1 MTSSSVSVE
10 RPEGQ
15 ADLEWLSTAR
25 SKYLDYLPGIYQDN
39 AFLGRFLLI
48 FESVFGPIERT
59 VGNIHHYL
67 DPDLAPPETLRWLAS
82 WLGIVLDERWPIE
95 RQRDLVR
102 GATGL
107 YVWRGTHRGLSTIL
121 RLATGSTPE
130 IIEPS
135 LAEVAADHSR
145 AFRFT
150 VRLRLPPGEGIERE
164 FIEAL
169 IDLEKPAWA
178 GCELELI

>member
-1 MTSSSVSVE
+1 MSSESTTSALASLESGGLELTQSS
-10 RPEGQ
+10 
-15 ADLEWLSTAR
+15 
-25 SKYLDYLPGIYQDN
+25 YLNYLPGIYQEN

-48 FESVFGPIERT
+48 FESVFSPIERT
-59 VGNIHHYL
+59 AGNIHHYL
-67 DPDLAPPETLRWLAS
+67 NPDLAPPETLRWLAS
-82 WLGIVLDERWPIE
+82 WLGVVLDERWPVD

-107 YVWRGTHRGLSTIL
+107 YIWRGTRRGLSTIL
-121 RLATGSTPE
+121 RLATGATPE
-130 IIEPS
+130 IIEPTLGE
-135 LAEVAADHSR
+135 LAGDPSR

-150 VRLRLPPGEGIERE
+150 IRLRMPAGQSIERE

-178 GCELELI
+178 GCDLELS

>member
-1 MTSSSVSVE
+1 MTSIPVTIPSEGAGIE
-10 RPEGQ
+10 RFGAQ
-15 ADLEWLSTAR
+15 R
-25 SKYLDYLPGIYQDN
+25 SKYLDYLPGIYQEND
-39 AFLGRFLLI
+39 FLGRFLMI

-135 LAEVAADHSR
+135 LADVATDPSR

-150 VRLRLPPGEGIERE
+150 VRLRIPPGEPIERE

-178 GCELELI
+178 GCDLELI